1 MNSTLNCVGLNSS
14 ATKPSNSKDSNDN
27 NDIKIFDKKVES
39 NDIGLS
45 LLPSSQPRQANIL
58 AENKF
63 SFGSKDD
70 PNISENLCNT

>member
-14 ATKPSNSKDSNDN
+14 GSKANNSKDSNDN
-27 NDIKIFDKKVES
+27 NDIKLFDKKVDS

-63 SFGSKDD
+63 SFGSRDD
-70 PNISENLCNT
+70 PDIS